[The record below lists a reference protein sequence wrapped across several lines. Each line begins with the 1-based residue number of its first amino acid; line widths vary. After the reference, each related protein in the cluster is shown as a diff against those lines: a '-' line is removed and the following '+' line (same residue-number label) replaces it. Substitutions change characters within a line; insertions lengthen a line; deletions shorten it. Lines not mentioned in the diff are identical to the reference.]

1 MSTTTISP
9 RKSSRERKSRQT
21 AFNAT
26 DDPDTDDPE
35 SLIGDD
41 DDTELID
48 DAEL

>member
-21 AFNAT
+21 RSVTDDLDT
-26 DDPDTDDPE
+26 DDPD

-41 DDTELID
+41 DTEPID